1 MEHAHYFK
9 RNMVYKVEGENVSIV
24 NVKENNTV
32 TTLDPWM
39 ARVVLLADG
48 QHTIEQLLQHLTG
61 QYPDGAPENLTET
74 VESVLNQTYTK
85 IELIVVDDGSNDG
98 TFEKLKGYGSR
109 ITLLTHKNT
118 LLCVLLQ
125 KNRKHLQELNFQEFF
140 YLPNVVQRV
149 L

>member
-1 MEHAHYFK
+1 MEHVHYFK

-61 QYPDGAPENLTET
+61 QYPNGAPENLTET
-74 VESVLNQTYTK
+74 VESVINRLTESDV
-85 IELIVVDDGSNDG
+85 IEL
-98 TFEKLKGYGSR
+98 TAR
-109 ITLLTHKNT
+109 PTLLPY
-118 LLCVLLQ
+118 
-125 KNRKHLQELNFQEFF
+125 
-140 YLPNVVQRV
+140 YLRLPIDEQDPQQATKQMISDGFIKQA
-149 L
+149 